1 MISVEEIIDRYQE
14 STGLDCS
21 NIDWYRGLA
30 SFRIA
35 VILQQI
41 HIRYL
46 RGQTADERFAL
57 LGAVVPPLAA
67 AGLSFLRR

>member
-1 MISVEEIIDRYQE
+1 
-14 STGLDCS
+14 
-21 NIDWYRGLA
+21 
-30 SFRIA
+30 

-46 RGQTADERFAL
+46 RGQTADGRFAL

-67 AGLSFLRR
+67 AGLRFLRR